1 MRKNISIAA
10 IGDRDSVMLFQA
22 QGVEAFYPDNPR
34 ETERTIHRLAKGGCK
49 VIYITEQAAEAAKDA
64 LERYK
69 TEPFPAIIP
78 IPSRIGTT
86 GFGMRAIRENVEKA
100 VGADILFGEER

>member
-1 MRKNISIAA
+1 MKKKISIAA

-22 QGVEAFYPDNPR
+22 LGVEAFYSNDPR
-34 ETERTIHRLAKGGCK
+34 ETERTIHRLAKEGCK

-78 IPSRIGTT
+78 IPSRVGTT
-86 GFGMRAIRENVEKA
+86 GLGMRAIRANVEKA

>member
-1 MRKNISIAA
+1 MSNKTSIAA
-10 IGDRDSVMLFQA
+10 IGDRDSIMLFKA
-22 QGVEAFYPDNPR
+22 LGIEAVYSSDPR
-34 ETERTIHRLAKGGCK
+34 ETERAIHRLAREGCK
-49 VIYITEQAAEAAKDA
+49 VIYITEQAAEAAKEAVD
-64 LERYK
+64 RYK

-86 GFGMRAIRENVEKA
+86 GLGMRAIRANVEKA